1 MNRLFNCMKT
11 WRNIKVLVELLGIA
25 AFVLAFLLVTVYLQW
40 KTVRADLLLQL
51 KSELKSDQVRVLQV
65 YWRGRDESFSERN
78 SQRLIVDP
86 SINDYYVTLPPLS
99 SIDSLRIDP
108 INSATPVTISKAEL
122 LFPRNKH
129 IDLLTAWTPDIF
141 LQTNQ
146 LAIQKVNNAMVMQS
160 LGDDPFF
167 VISFPYL
174 KEASYSW
181 EYLLAGGVI
190 STILLFIILNQRLLK
205 GGKQSATLQV
215 KLPINSTL
223 NVPER
228 LLDQFTEKRKS
239 GLYIRREERNGE
251 IFYFIDISQI
261 DHKDM
266 LLITRRVKELNA
278 EASLIFQYNRP
289 YDV

>member
-1 MNRLFNCMKT
+1 MNRLFNCMKP

-25 AFVLAFLLVTVYLQW
+25 AFVLTFLLVTVYLQW
-40 KTVRADLLLQL
+40 KTVRADLLL
-51 KSELKSDQVRVLQV
+51 ELKSDQVGVLQV
-65 YWRGRDESFSERN
+65 YWSGRDESFSERN

-215 KLPINSTL
+215 KLPINSKL
-223 NVPER
+223 NIPER
-228 LLDQFTEKRKS
+228 ILDQFTEKRQS
-239 GLYIRREERNGE
+239 GLYIRREKRNSE

-261 DHKDM
+261 DQKNV
-266 LLITRRVKELNA
+266 LLITRRVKELNS
-278 EASLIFQYNRP
+278 EASLTFQYNRP

>member
-11 WRNIKVLVELLGIA
+11 WRNIEGLVELLGIA
-25 AFVLAFLLVTVYLQW
+25 VFVLTFLLVTVYLQW
-40 KTVRADLLLQL
+40 KTVRADLLL
-51 KSELKSDQVRVLQV
+51 ELKSDQVGVLQV
-65 YWRGRDESFSERN
+65 YWRGRYEIFSELN
-78 SQRLIVDP
+78 SQRLVVKP
-86 SINDYYVTLPPLS
+86 SINVNDYYVTLPPLS

-108 INSATPVTISKAEL
+108 IDSVTPVTISKAEL

-129 IDLLTAWTPDIF
+129 IDLLTDWTPDTF

-160 LGDDPFF
+160 LGGDPFF

-174 KEASYSW
+174 REASYSW

-215 KLPINSTL
+215 KLPTNSTL

-228 LLDQFTEKRKS
+228 LLTQFAEKRKS
-239 GLYIRREERNGE
+239 GLYIRREERNRE
-251 IFYFIDISQI
+251 IFYFINILQI
-261 DHKDM
+261 DQKDV
-266 LLITRRVKELNA
+266 LLIIKRVKELNSK
-278 EASLIFQYNRP
+278 ASLIFQYNRP

>member
-1 MNRLFNCMKT
+1 MKP
-11 WRNIKVLVELLGIA
+11 WRNIKILVELLGIA
-25 AFVLAFLLVTVYLQW
+25 AFILTFLLVTVYLQW
-40 KTVRADLLLQL
+40 KTVRADLLL
-51 KSELKSDQVRVLQV
+51 ELKSDQVGVLQV

-78 SQRLIVDP
+78 SQRLIVKP
-86 SINDYYVTLPPLS
+86 SINDYFVTLPPLS

-108 INSATPVTISKAEL
+108 IDSSASVTISKAEL

-129 IDLLTAWTPDIF
+129 INLLTDWTPDIF

-146 LAIQKVNNAMVMQS
+146 LAIQRVNNAIVMQS

-174 KEASYSW
+174 REASYSW
-181 EYLLAGGVI
+181 GYLLAGGVI

-223 NVPER
+223 NIPNR
-228 LLDQFTEKRKS
+228 LLDHFTEKRQS
-239 GLYIRREERNGE
+239 GLHIRREERNGE

-261 DHKDM
+261 DQKDV
-266 LLITRRVKELNA
+266 LLITRRVKKLNSK
-278 EASLIFQYNRP
+278 ASLIFQYNRP